1 MKKQVS
7 RNIAK
12 EEENM
17 NVFLK
22 NVSIFLFTNVKY
34 VSFSSINMAKKQE
47 NMNVFVN
54 YVSKQQYRKQYRKRR
69 RR

>member
-1 MKKQVS
+1 
-7 RNIAK
+7 
-12 EEENM
+12 M